1 MSNPRTSQAFA
12 ERRSGRRAVA
22 HARCSWRIGLAYGC
36 LLLAAVPSVV
46 RPAVQ
51 ADLLLGG
58 APPLGAVETTAVSD
72 TARLPRVIPDYLE
85 VVLPPNVAPL
95 NFTIQE
101 AGIEYELRVSG
112 SGGPLLEVRQTQPN
126 VRLPL
131 RQWKELLEANRGNPL
146 SWNIAVRAPAGEWTR
161 YAPFTNRVAEE
172 EIDPYV
178 LYRRLR
184 PLYSTYKHLGV
195 YQRHLETF
203 EETPVLR
210 NETIGQGC
218 VNCHTFQQGA
228 PDRFAISF
236 RGRFGTPTILWTSN
250 RLSRID
256 AKLGYLSWHP
266 NGKLL
271 AFAANEITQFFHVA
285 GPMNRDVYD
294 VRSDLGIVHLD
305 DHAIEKPPV
314 IAAPDRN
321 ENWPCWASDGRHLYY
336 CDGPTVPIEQ
346 VRNFR
351 YDLLRI
357 PYDPD
362 QNRWGKPE
370 LVVSSAEHRFS
381 AHQPRVSPDGRYL
394 VFTASESG
402 SFPLF
407 RPESDLF
414 LLRLDSRKVE
424 PLPIINSDQT
434 ETWHCWSSN
443 GRWLLFGSR
452 RLDGVFA
459 RLFIAHVDPEGC
471 FSKPLLLPQE
481 DPTYY
486 DTCLDNFN
494 APELARGP
502 LQITEEELA
511 RVVNT
516 PVNKPGPNGRETSAA
531 KPALDGASMM
541 NGPQH

>member
-1 MSNPRTSQAFA
+1 MSNSRTAEHPSENQSRRPAFA
-12 ERRSGRRAVA
+12 RARSFWQIR
-22 HARCSWRIGLAYGC
+22 LAYGC
-36 LLLAAVPSVV
+36 LLFAGAINVV
-46 RPAVQ
+46 RPAAP
-51 ADLLLGG
+51 AD
-58 APPLGAVETTAVSD
+58 PPLGSVRETATPSEV
-72 TARLPRVIPDYLE
+72 ARVPRMVPDYVGAVIPVNL
-85 VVLPPNVAPL
+85 APL
-95 NFTIQE
+95 NFSIQE
-101 AGIEYELRVSG
+101 AGLEYELRINGSSG
-112 SGGPLLEVRQTQPN
+112 DPLEIRQAEPG

-131 RQWKELLEANRGNPL
+131 DQWKQLLRANRGHTL
-146 SWNIAVRAPAGEWTR
+146 WWNIAVRDLAGEWTR

-178 LYRRLR
+178 LYRRLQ
-184 PLYSTYKHLGV
+184 PLYSTYKRLGV
-195 YQRHLETF
+195 YQRHLESF
-203 EETPVLR
+203 DEKPVLR

-285 GPMNRDVYD
+285 GPANRDVYD
-294 VRSDLGIVHLD
+294 ARSDLGIVHLG
-305 DHAIEKPPV
+305 DHTIEKPPA

-321 ENWPCWASDGRHLYY
+321 ENWPCWAPDGRHLYY
-336 CDGPTVPIEQ
+336 CSGPTLPFEAA
-346 VRNFR
+346 RNFR
-351 YDLLRI
+351 YDLFRI

-370 LVVSSAEHRFS
+370 MLISGAEHGLS
-381 AHQPRVSPDGRYL
+381 VHQPRLSPDGRHL
-394 VFTASESG
+394 VFTASEFG

-407 RPESDLF
+407 RSESDLY
-414 LLRLDSRKVE
+414 LLRLDSRQVE
-424 PLPIINSDQT
+424 PLPINSDQA

-443 GRWLLFGSR
+443 GRWLLFVSR
-452 RLDGVFA
+452 QLDGVFA
-459 RLFIAHVDPEGC
+459 RLFIAHVDPEGR
-471 FSKPLLLPQE
+471 FSKSLLLPQE

-486 DTCLDNFN
+486 NTCLDNFN

-502 LQITEEELA
+502 VQISEEELA
-511 RVVNT
+511 RAANT
-516 PVNKPGPNGRETSAA
+516 PANETGPGGREPSAA
-531 KPALDGASMM
+531 QPAPDAARIADD
-541 NGPQH
+541 PYR

>member
-1 MSNPRTSQAFA
+1 MSNSRTAEHPSDNQSRRPAFA
-12 ERRSGRRAVA
+12 RARSFWHIR
-22 HARCSWRIGLAYGC
+22 LTYGC
-36 LLLAAVPSVV
+36 LLLAGAVSVV
-46 RPAVQ
+46 RSAVPA
-51 ADLLLGG
+51 D
-58 APPLGAVETTAVSD
+58 PPLSSVRSPGVREPATPSD
-72 TARLPRVIPDYLE
+72 VPRLPRLVPDYVGVVIPVNL
-85 VVLPPNVAPL
+85 APL
-95 NFTIQE
+95 NFRIQE
-101 AGIEYELRVSG
+101 AGLEYELRINGSSG
-112 SGGPLLEVRQTQPN
+112 DPLVIRQAEPG

-131 RQWKELLEANRGNPL
+131 DQWKELLRANRGNTL
-146 SWNIAVRAPAGEWTR
+146 WWNIAVRDLAGEWTR

-178 LYRRLR
+178 LYRRLQ
-184 PLYSTYKHLGV
+184 PLYSTYKRLGV
-195 YQRHLETF
+195 YQRHLENF
-203 EETPVLR
+203 EEKPVLR

-285 GPMNRDVYD
+285 GPANRDVYD
-294 VRSDLGIVHLD
+294 ARSDLGIVHLG

-321 ENWPCWASDGRHLYY
+321 ENWPCWAPDGRHLYY
-336 CDGPTVPIEQ
+336 CSGPTLPFEAA
-346 VRNFR
+346 RNFR
-351 YDLLRI
+351 YDLFRI

-370 LVVSSAEHRFS
+370 MLISGAEQGLS
-381 AHQPRVSPDGRYL
+381 VHQPRLSPDGRHL
-394 VFTASESG
+394 VFTASEFG

-407 RPESDLF
+407 RSESDLF
-414 LLRLDSRKVE
+414 LLRLDSRQIE
-424 PLPIINSDQT
+424 RLPINSDHA

-443 GRWLLFGSR
+443 GRWLLFVSR
-452 RLDGVFA
+452 QLDGVFA
-459 RLFIAHVDPEGC
+459 RLFIAHADSEGR
-471 FSKPLLLPQE
+471 FSKSLLLPQE
-481 DPTYY
+481 DPAYY
-486 DTCLDNFN
+486 NTCLDNFN

-502 LQITEEELA
+502 VQISEEELA
-511 RVVNT
+511 RAANT
-516 PVNKPGPNGRETSAA
+516 PASETGPGGREISAA
-531 KPALDGASMM
+531 QPAPDAARIADD
-541 NGPQH
+541 PYR